1 MSNKLQSIA
10 KLLKSGNDQ
19 IQPPLK
25 WGLILVSLTAILNI
39 GLVLSSGLVNNH
51 QVALAQRASADGGVW
66 RQVYQKLPDF
76 PKENKYVGK
85 GSRKVSENN
94 TLVRRM
100 VQYHLYQKGRAPN
113 YRLDWKLTLADYLGA
128 NELMYDKEYPG
139 HDTLKKN
146 PLEGDRAAISR
157 LSRSQRNALVQVLV
171 DIFTPNSQ
179 NTKAPNSSPS
189 N

>member
-10 KLLKSGNDQ
+10 KLLKPENNRT
-19 IQPPLK
+19 QPPSLK
-25 WGLILVSLTAILNI
+25 WGLILFSLTAILNV
-39 GLVLSSGLVNNH
+39 GLVPGSGLVNH
-51 QVALAQRASADGGVW
+51 QVALAQRASADGSVW

-76 PKENKYVGK
+76 PKENKYIAK

-94 TLVRRM
+94 TLARRM
-100 VQYHLYQKGRAPN
+100 IQYHVYQKGRAPN

-128 NELMYDKEYPG
+128 NELMYDKQYPG
-139 HDTLKKN
+139 NDTLRKN

-157 LSRSQRNALVQVLV
+157 LSRSQRNAFVQVLV